1 MPIYE
6 YRCDDCGFQNEYLQK
21 VSEPP
26 MTLCP
31 SCGKE
36 AFRKLLSAA
45 GFQLKGS
52 GWYVTDF
59 KNSGK
64 AASKSTPSE
73 GAKAEAGKSESAK
86 SEAGKSESGG
96 ESKSDSKTDSKTES
110 SSGTSGNKG
119 AASASAAG

>member
-6 YRCDDCGFQNEYLQK
+6 YRCAECGFQNEYLQK
-21 VSEPP
+21 ISEPP
-26 MTLCP
+26 MTVCP

-36 AFRKLLSAA
+36 SLRKLVSAA

-64 AASKSTPSE
+64 AASGKAKAEGAKSE
-73 GAKAEAGKSESAK
+73 GAKSEGAKTEGSAP
-86 SEAGKSESGG
+86 AG
-96 ESKSDSKTDSKTES
+96 ESKSDSKSES
-110 SSGTSGNKG
+110 SKG
-119 AASASAAG
+119 ASNDKGAKSACTTG

>member
-6 YRCDDCGFQNEYLQK
+6 YRCADCGFQNEYLQK

-26 MTLCP
+26 MTICP

-36 AFRKLLSAA
+36 SFRKLLTAA

-64 AASKSTPSE
+64 AATGKAKSDGANEAVKEGAKEGAKSEGTAATEGSTSDTKSESSKSTS
-73 GAKAEAGKSESAK
+73 
-86 SEAGKSESGG
+86 
-96 ESKSDSKTDSKTES
+96 SD
-110 SSGTSGNKG
+110 KG
-119 AASASAAG
+119 AASASAAS

>member
-6 YRCDDCGFQNEYLQK
+6 YRCADCGFQNEYLQK
-21 VSEPP
+21 ITEPP
-26 MTLCP
+26 MTVCP

-36 AFRKLLSAA
+36 SFRKLLTAA

-64 AASKSTPSE
+64 TSPGRTQPE
-73 GAKAEAGKSESAK
+73 GAKAEGAK
-86 SEAGKSESGG
+86 SEGTKSEGAGSAGESKS
-96 ESKSDSKTDSKTES
+96 ESKSDS
-110 SSGTSGNKG
+110 SSGTSNDKG
-119 AASASAAG
+119 AASACAAG